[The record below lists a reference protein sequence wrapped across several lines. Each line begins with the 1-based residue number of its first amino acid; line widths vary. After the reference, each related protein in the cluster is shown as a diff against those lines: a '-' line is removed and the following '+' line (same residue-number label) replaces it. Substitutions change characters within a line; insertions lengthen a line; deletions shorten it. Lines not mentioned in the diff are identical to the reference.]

1 MTKIFIIGAGSIG
14 NHLTNAAI
22 KDKYEVYITDKS
34 NETSGNQSG
43 YFNIKTWIEW
53 EDPYVGNT
61 AYKHLAF
68 EVDQAVLMK

>member
-34 NETSGNQSG
+34 NEAL
-43 YFNIKTWIEW
+43 YR
-53 EDPYVGNT
+53 
-61 AYKHLAF
+61 
-68 EVDQAVLMK
+68 MKKELFKKDMGTGQTKLE

>member
-1 MTKIFIIGAGSIG
+1 MATTSTILFGLVRLIPI
-14 NHLTNAAI
+14 LQQLFAAR
-22 KDKYEVYITDKS
+22 ITVKS
-34 NETSGNQSG
+34 NETSGDQSG